1 MKLGLSKWPLASLS
15 GTLVILFYCLFT
27 FTSWFLYPEP
37 LGPLTHYLSRLGDFV
52 YSPLG
57 AYFYNAGCILT
68 GAALIPFFIGLR
80 QWYTRGRLQR
90 GILIIGQVAGVCSAA
105 ALIMI
110 GVFSEDK
117 GSPHMLASSIF
128 FELNFLVLILVNVAL
143 LLHPR
148 FMKLIALYGAAVA
161 ISSLVFAFVVEG
173 PLVEWY
179 TVFASLAYVGFLSV
193 DTCRLAKAPVD
204 TELAAPSL

>member
-1 MKLGLSKWPLASLS
+1 MKLSFSNWPLTSIS
-15 GTLVILFYCLFT
+15 GALVILSYCTFT
-27 FTSWFLYPEP
+27 FISWALYPGP
-37 LGPLTHYLSRLGDFV
+37 LGPLTHYLSRLGDFN
-52 YSPLG
+52 YSPFG

-68 GAALIPFFIGLR
+68 GLALIPFFIGLR
-80 QWYTRGRLQR
+80 QWFTEGKLQR
-90 GILIIGQVAGVCSAA
+90 GILIIGQLAGVCSAV

-128 FELNFLVLILVNVAL
+128 FELNFLVLVIVNLAL

-148 FMKLIALYGAAVA
+148 FVRLIALYGVAVA
-161 ISSLVFAFVVEG
+161 ISSLAFAFIIEG

-179 TVFASLAYVGFLSV
+179 TVFASLAYVGFLSIN
-193 DTCRLAKAPVD
+193 TLRLAKAPD
-204 TELAAPSL
+204 